1 VTAPIATQPVTY
13 RVTGVERVT
22 GSGRL
27 VGLANCDV
35 EIGGIVV
42 ALQGIQIR
50 RLSDGGLVVAAPL
63 WRHPRSGKWMPGVIL
78 PDELSEAL
86 ADEVIQ
92 CAREMGLE

>member
-1 VTAPIATQPVTY
+1 VTDPTETLPVAY
-13 RVTGVERVT
+13 RVTSVERVT

-35 EIGGIVV
+35 EIGGIVI

-78 PDELSEAL
+78 PEELSDAL

-92 CAREMGLE
+92 CARETGLE